1 MENNII
7 ELINQGLSLEAI
19 GEQIGKSKSTTQ
31 RLLVKMGYTYDK
43 TMKKYINQNETVEN
57 NVNNENVLRGTIN
70 NVSNET
76 IKKSTIQRTYTI
88 DVDMEKALRIKAAV
102 EDKEVSEVVREAL
115 KQFIE
120 DKYYNF

>member
-1 MENNII
+1 MENKVI
-7 ELINQGLSLEAI
+7 ELINQGLSLEQI

-31 RLLVKMGYTYDK
+31 RLLVKMGYIYNK
-43 TMKKYINQNETVEN
+43 AMKKYINQNEIVEN
-57 NVNNENVLRGTIN
+57 NGSGENVLRGTIN

-76 IKKSTIQRTYTI
+76 SEKIQRTYTI
-88 DVDMEKALRIKAAV
+88 DVKTEKALRIKAAV